1 MRIKKD
7 VLIKTYVLA
16 NTMHLTNEEFGALM
30 RNVLIEEDTNDS
42 RYENVAELLLDI
54 FKSKESE
61 WKQDLEKL
69 LTLNPTLVS
78 AYSLVYGQAKN
89 SRLSFEKLQDRYNEK
104 DNAAKK
110 LKDKPKA
117 KTIDKTYTFNFNSV
131 GEGQEIARAPKENE
145 NNLPDSEHIQE
156 LIGLYDLDPFAIS
169 DIFKA
174 GNEDEWKQNYR
185 NYIPDEYTE
194 YKEEY
199 PI

>member
-30 RNVLIEEDTNDS
+30 RNVIIEEDTNDS

-110 LKDKPKA
+110 PKEKPKA

-145 NNLPDSEHIQE
+145 NNLPDSEHMALRKI
-156 LIGLYDLDPFAIS
+156 LC
-169 DIFKA
+169 K
-174 GNEDEWKQNYR
+174 K
-185 NYIPDEYTE
+185 
-194 YKEEY
+194 
-199 PI
+199 